1 MYFGSF
7 VDVTRNLS
15 DIHNEYAEKDSPR
28 ISKAIVFLMV
38 AAFTVV
44 DFITIR
50 YFVLSLF
57 NEADQT
63 GSMLA
68 FVLALILD
76 TCPSLAGLLLSRH
89 TLRSDKK
96 ATMLRI
102 VMLLAAAVGAY
113 LLFCGF
119 SAAAITQQ
127 LSAIEREPEENL
139 NAYKIAQ
146 TIRVLMPLV
155 TSIASFGLSWKSD
168 HHAQLEALKASK
180 RSLLELRLEAINSI
194 RSGERALEVYDPD
207 SMDYQFACAR
217 LHTLHLAAKESRI
230 AVRMKLVAAL
240 GSPESAEALLQEAG
254 ITSDI
259 INEESIQSQLLPP
272 EHPVPSA
279 AMLHSYET
287 AQTLGAGADNMSIAS

>member
-7 VDVTRNLS
+7 VNVTQTLR
-15 DIHNEYAEKDSPR
+15 DIHKGYAAEKDSPR

-50 YFVLSLF
+50 YFMLSLF
-57 NEADQT
+57 NEKDQT
-63 GSMLA
+63 ASMLA

-76 TCPSLAGLLLSRH
+76 ACPSLAGLLLSRDS
-89 TLRSDKK
+89 LRVDKK
-96 ATMLRI
+96 ATMRRI

-119 SAAAITQQ
+119 STAAIT
-127 LSAIEREPEENL
+127 LPTINSDSDENPT
-139 NAYKIAQ
+139 AYKIAQ

-155 TSIASFGLSWKSD
+155 TSIGSFGISWKTD
-168 HHAQLEALKASK
+168 HQAQLEELKST
-180 RSLLELRLEAINSI
+180 RRNLQDLRLEVENSI

-207 SMDYQFACAR
+207 SMDYQFACTR

-230 AVRMKLVAAL
+230 AVRMKLVEAL
-240 GSPESAEALLQEAG
+240 GSVESAETLLQEVG

-259 INEESIQSQLLPP
+259 IDEEAIKSQLMPP
-272 EHPVPSA
+272 TIPSA
-279 AMLHSYET
+279 AVLHSYDASQT
-287 AQTLGAGADNMSIAS
+287 ADRLSIAS

>member
-7 VDVTRNLS
+7 VNVTQTLR
-15 DIHNEYAEKDSPR
+15 DIHKGYAAEKDSPR

-44 DFITIR
+44 DFITIK
-50 YFVLSLF
+50 YFMLSLF
-57 NEADQT
+57 NEKDQT
-63 GSMLA
+63 ASMLA

-76 TCPSLAGLLLSRH
+76 ACPSLAGLLLSRDS
-89 TLRSDKK
+89 LRVDKK
-96 ATMLRI
+96 ATMRRI

-127 LSAIEREPEENL
+127 LPTINSDSDKNPT
-139 NAYKIAQ
+139 AYKIAQ

-155 TSIASFGLSWKSD
+155 TSIGSFGISWKTD
-168 HHAQLEALKASK
+168 HQAQLEELKST
-180 RSLLELRLEAINSI
+180 RRNLQDLRLEVENSI

-207 SMDYQFACAR
+207 SMDYQFACTR

-230 AVRMKLVAAL
+230 AVRMKLVEAL
-240 GSPESAEALLQEAG
+240 GSVESAETLLQEVG
-254 ITSDI
+254 ISSDI
-259 INEESIQSQLLPP
+259 IDEEAIKSQLMPP
-272 EHPVPSA
+272 TIPSA
-279 AMLHSYET
+279 AVLHSYDASQT
-287 AQTLGAGADNMSIAS
+287 AEADRFSIAS

>member
-7 VDVTRNLS
+7 VNVTQTLR
-15 DIHNEYAEKDSPR
+15 DIHKGYAAEKDSPR

-50 YFVLSLF
+50 YFMLSLF
-57 NEADQT
+57 NEKDQT
-63 GSMLA
+63 ASMLA

-76 TCPSLAGLLLSRH
+76 ACPSLAGLLLSRDS
-89 TLRSDKK
+89 LRVDKK
-96 ATMLRI
+96 ATMRRI

-119 SAAAITQQ
+119 SAAAIT
-127 LSAIEREPEENL
+127 LPTINSDSDENPT
-139 NAYKIAQ
+139 AYKIAQ

-155 TSIASFGLSWKSD
+155 TSISSFGISWKTD
-168 HHAQLEALKASK
+168 HQAQLEELKST
-180 RSLLELRLEAINSI
+180 RRNLQDLRLEVENSI

-207 SMDYQFACAR
+207 SMDYQFACTR

-230 AVRMKLVAAL
+230 AVRMKLVEAL
-240 GSPESAEALLQEAG
+240 GSVESAETLLQEAG

-259 INEESIQSQLLPP
+259 IDEEAIKSQLMPP
-272 EHPVPSA
+272 TIPSA
-279 AMLHSYET
+279 AVLHSYD
-287 AQTLGAGADNMSIAS
+287 ASQTAGADRLSIAS

>member
-7 VDVTRNLS
+7 VNVTQTLR
-15 DIHNEYAEKDSPR
+15 DIHKGYAAEKDSPR

-50 YFVLSLF
+50 YFMLSLF
-57 NEADQT
+57 NEKDQT
-63 GSMLA
+63 ASMLA

-76 TCPSLAGLLLSRH
+76 ACPSLAGLLLSQDS
-89 TLRSDKK
+89 LRVDKK
-96 ATMLRI
+96 ATMRRI

-119 SAAAITQQ
+119 STAAIT
-127 LSAIEREPEENL
+127 LPTINSDSDENPT
-139 NAYKIAQ
+139 AYKIAQ

-155 TSIASFGLSWKSD
+155 TSIGSFGISWKTD
-168 HHAQLEALKASK
+168 HQAQLEELKST
-180 RSLLELRLEAINSI
+180 RRTLQDLRLEVENSI

-207 SMDYQFACAR
+207 SMDYQFACTR

-230 AVRMKLVAAL
+230 AVRMKLVEAL
-240 GSPESAEALLQEAG
+240 GSVESAETLLQEVG

-259 INEESIQSQLLPP
+259 IDEEAIKSQLMPP
-272 EHPVPSA
+272 TIPSA
-279 AMLHSYET
+279 AVLHSYDASQT
-287 AQTLGAGADNMSIAS
+287 ADRLSIAS

>member
-7 VDVTRNLS
+7 VNVTQTLR
-15 DIHNEYAEKDSPR
+15 DIHKGYAAEKDSPR

-50 YFVLSLF
+50 YFMLSLF
-57 NEADQT
+57 NEKDQT
-63 GSMLA
+63 ASMLA

-76 TCPSLAGLLLSRH
+76 ACPSLAGLLLSRDS
-89 TLRSDKK
+89 LRVDKK
-96 ATMLRI
+96 ATMRRI

-119 SAAAITQQ
+119 STAAIT
-127 LSAIEREPEENL
+127 LPTINSDSDENPT
-139 NAYKIAQ
+139 AYKIAQ

-155 TSIASFGLSWKSD
+155 TSIGSFGISWETD
-168 HHAQLEALKASK
+168 HQAQLEELKST
-180 RSLLELRLEAINSI
+180 RRNLQDLRLEVENSI

-207 SMDYQFACAR
+207 SMDYQFACTR

-230 AVRMKLVAAL
+230 AVRMKLVEAL
-240 GSPESAEALLQEAG
+240 GSVESAETLLQEAG

-259 INEESIQSQLLPP
+259 IDEEAIKSQLMPP
-272 EHPVPSA
+272 TIPSA
-279 AMLHSYET
+279 AVLHSYD
-287 AQTLGAGADNMSIAS
+287 ASQTAGADRLSIAS

>member
-7 VDVTRNLS
+7 VNVTQTLR
-15 DIHNEYAEKDSPR
+15 DIHKGYAAEKDSPR

-50 YFVLSLF
+50 YFMLSLF
-57 NEADQT
+57 NEKDQT
-63 GSMLA
+63 ASMLA

-76 TCPSLAGLLLSRH
+76 ACPSLAGLLLSRDS
-89 TLRSDKK
+89 LRVDKK
-96 ATMLRI
+96 ATMRRI

-119 SAAAITQQ
+119 STAAIT
-127 LSAIEREPEENL
+127 LPTINSDSDENPT
-139 NAYKIAQ
+139 AYKIAQ

-155 TSIASFGLSWKSD
+155 TSIGSFSISWKTD
-168 HHAQLEALKASK
+168 HQAQLEELKST
-180 RSLLELRLEAINSI
+180 RRTLQDLRLEVENSI

-207 SMDYQFACAR
+207 SMDYQFACTR

-230 AVRMKLVAAL
+230 AVRMKLVEAL
-240 GSPESAEALLQEAG
+240 GSVESAETLLQEVG

-259 INEESIQSQLLPP
+259 IDEEAIKSQLMPP
-272 EHPVPSA
+272 TIPSA
-279 AMLHSYET
+279 AVLHSYDASQT
-287 AQTLGAGADNMSIAS
+287 ADRLSIAS

>member
-1 MYFGSF
+1 MYYGSF
-7 VDVTRNLS
+7 VNVTKNLS
-15 DIHNEYAEKDSPR
+15 DIHKGYAEKDSPR

-38 AAFTVV
+38 VAFTAT

-50 YFVLSLF
+50 YFMLSLF
-57 NEADQT
+57 NEKDQT
-63 GSMLA
+63 ASMLA

-76 TCPSLAGLLLSRH
+76 ACPSIAGLLLSRH
-89 TLRSDKK
+89 PLRADKK

-127 LSAIEREPEENL
+127 LLAIERDPEENL
-139 NAYKIAQ
+139 TAHKIAQ
-146 TIRVLMPLV
+146 TIRVIMPLV
-155 TSIASFGLSWKSD
+155 TSIASFGISWKTD
-168 HHAQLEALKASK
+168 HKAQLEELKSAK
-180 RSLLELRLEAINSI
+180 RNLQDLRLEVENSI
-194 RSGERALEVYDPD
+194 RCGERALEVYDPD

-230 AVRMKLVAAL
+230 AVRLKLVEAL
-240 GSPESAEALLQEAG
+240 GSVESAETLLQEAG

-259 INEESIQSQLLPP
+259 IDEEAIKSQLMPP
-272 EHPVPSA
+272 TIPSA
-279 AMLHSYET
+279 AVLHSYE
-287 AQTLGAGADNMSIAS
+287 ASQTAGADRLSIAS

>member
-7 VDVTRNLS
+7 VNVTQTLR
-15 DIHNEYAEKDSPR
+15 DIHKGYAAEKDSPR

-50 YFVLSLF
+50 YFMLSLF
-57 NEADQT
+57 NEKDQT
-63 GSMLA
+63 ASMLA

-76 TCPSLAGLLLSRH
+76 ACPSLAGLLLSRDS
-89 TLRSDKK
+89 LRVDKK
-96 ATMLRI
+96 ATMRRI

-119 SAAAITQQ
+119 SAAAIT
-127 LSAIEREPEENL
+127 LPTINSDSDENPT
-139 NAYKIAQ
+139 AYKIAQ

-155 TSIASFGLSWKSD
+155 TSIGSFGISWKTD
-168 HHAQLEALKASK
+168 HQAQLEELKST
-180 RSLLELRLEAINSI
+180 RRTLQDLRLEVENSI

-207 SMDYQFACAR
+207 SIDYQFACTR

-230 AVRMKLVAAL
+230 AVRMKLVEAL
-240 GSPESAEALLQEAG
+240 GSVESAETLLQEVG

-259 INEESIQSQLLPP
+259 IDEEAIKSQLMPP
-272 EHPVPSA
+272 TIPSA
-279 AMLHSYET
+279 AVLHSYDASQT
-287 AQTLGAGADNMSIAS
+287 ADRLSIAS

>member
-7 VDVTRNLS
+7 VDVTQSLR
-15 DIHNEYAEKDSPR
+15 DIHKGYAAEKDSPR

-38 AAFTVV
+38 AAFTAV

-50 YFVLSLF
+50 YFMLSLF
-57 NEADQT
+57 NEKDQT
-63 GSMLA
+63 ASMLA

-76 TCPSLAGLLLSRH
+76 ACPSLAGLLLSRDS
-89 TLRSDKK
+89 LRVDKK
-96 ATMLRI
+96 ATMRRI

-119 SAAAITQQ
+119 STAAIT
-127 LSAIEREPEENL
+127 LPTINSDSDENPT
-139 NAYKIAQ
+139 AYKIAQ

-155 TSIASFGLSWKSD
+155 TSIASFGISWKTD
-168 HHAQLEALKASK
+168 HKAQLEELKST
-180 RSLLELRLEAINSI
+180 RRNLQDLRLEVENSI

-207 SMDYQFACAR
+207 SMDYQFACTR

-230 AVRMKLVAAL
+230 AVRMKLVEAL
-240 GSPESAEALLQEAG
+240 GSVESAETLLQEAG

-259 INEESIQSQLLPP
+259 IDEETIKSQLMPP
-272 EHPVPSA
+272 TIPSA
-279 AMLHSYET
+279 AVLHSYDASQT
-287 AQTLGAGADNMSIAS
+287 AGPDRLSIAS

>member
-7 VDVTRNLS
+7 VNVTQTLR
-15 DIHNEYAEKDSPR
+15 DIHKGYAAEKESPR

-50 YFVLSLF
+50 YFMLSLF
-57 NEADQT
+57 NEKDQT
-63 GSMLA
+63 ASMLA

-76 TCPSLAGLLLSRH
+76 ACPSLAGLLLSRDS
-89 TLRSDKK
+89 LRVDKK
-96 ATMLRI
+96 ATMRRI

-119 SAAAITQQ
+119 SAAAIT
-127 LSAIEREPEENL
+127 LPTINSDSDENPT
-139 NAYKIAQ
+139 AYKIAQ

-155 TSIASFGLSWKSD
+155 TSIGSFGISWKTD
-168 HHAQLEALKASK
+168 HQAQLEELKST
-180 RSLLELRLEAINSI
+180 RRNLQDLRLEVENSI
-194 RSGERALEVYDPD
+194 RSGERALQVYDPD
-207 SMDYQFACAR
+207 SMDYQFACTR

-230 AVRMKLVAAL
+230 AVRMKLVEAL
-240 GSPESAEALLQEAG
+240 GSVESAETLLQEAG

-259 INEESIQSQLLPP
+259 IDEEAIKSQLMPP
-272 EHPVPSA
+272 TIPSA
-279 AMLHSYET
+279 AVLHSYD
-287 AQTLGAGADNMSIAS
+287 ASQTAGADRFSIAS

>member
-7 VDVTRNLS
+7 VNVTQTLR
-15 DIHNEYAEKDSPR
+15 DIHKGYAAEKDSPR

-50 YFVLSLF
+50 YFMLSLF
-57 NEADQT
+57 NEKDQT
-63 GSMLA
+63 ASMLA

-76 TCPSLAGLLLSRH
+76 ACPSLAGLLLSQDS
-89 TLRSDKK
+89 LRVDKK
-96 ATMLRI
+96 ATMRRI

-119 SAAAITQQ
+119 STAAIT
-127 LSAIEREPEENL
+127 LPTINSDSDENPT
-139 NAYKIAQ
+139 AYKIAQ

-155 TSIASFGLSWKSD
+155 TSIGSFGISWKTD
-168 HHAQLEALKASK
+168 HQAQLEELKST
-180 RSLLELRLEAINSI
+180 RRTLQDLRLEVENSI

-207 SMDYQFACAR
+207 SIDYQFACTR

-230 AVRMKLVAAL
+230 AVRMKLVEAL
-240 GSPESAEALLQEAG
+240 GSVESAETLLQEVG

-259 INEESIQSQLLPP
+259 IDEEAIKSQLMPP
-272 EHPVPSA
+272 TIPSA
-279 AMLHSYET
+279 AVLHSYDASQT
-287 AQTLGAGADNMSIAS
+287 ADRLSIAS

>member
-7 VDVTRNLS
+7 VNVTQTLR
-15 DIHNEYAEKDSPR
+15 DIHKGYAAEKDSPR

-50 YFVLSLF
+50 YFMLSLF
-57 NEADQT
+57 NEKDQT
-63 GSMLA
+63 ASMLA

-76 TCPSLAGLLLSRH
+76 ACPSLAGLLLSRDS
-89 TLRSDKK
+89 LRVDKK
-96 ATMLRI
+96 ATMRRI

-119 SAAAITQQ
+119 SAAAIT
-127 LSAIEREPEENL
+127 LPTINSDSDENPT
-139 NAYKIAQ
+139 AYKIAQ

-155 TSIASFGLSWKSD
+155 TSIGSFGISWKTD
-168 HHAQLEALKASK
+168 HQAQLEELKST
-180 RSLLELRLEAINSI
+180 RRNLQDLRLEVEKSI

-207 SMDYQFACAR
+207 SMDYQFACTR

-230 AVRMKLVAAL
+230 AVRMKLVEAL
-240 GSPESAEALLQEAG
+240 GSVESAETLLQEAG

-259 INEESIQSQLLPP
+259 IDEEAIKSQLMPP
-272 EHPVPSA
+272 TIPSA
-279 AMLHSYET
+279 AVLHSYD
-287 AQTLGAGADNMSIAS
+287 ASQTAGADRLSIAS